1 MLVSIM
7 KRNFT
12 SARETSIK
20 KKKRRQNPGLLAADP
35 EYGKMQNAEEK
46 KGNASFHDTEYR
58 SRLLKHVGNTRIEPT
73 FTN

>member
-1 MLVSIM
+1 M

-35 EYGKMQNAEEK
+35 GYGKMQNAEEK
-46 KGNASFHDTEYR
+46 KETLRFT
-58 SRLLKHVGNTRIEPT
+58 TRNIVLVY
-73 FTN
+73 